1 MSEPKLYRY
10 DTHVHTSEVS
20 KCARSS
26 GREMAETYR
35 KLGYDGIIITDHF
48 FRGNTRPDRNLPWPE
63 YIDEYCRGYEEA
75 KDEGDKLGFKVF
87 FGWEECFRPDEYL
100 VYGLDK
106 DWLKAH
112 PEMTAWDHKTYY
124 EQIRKAGG
132 CVVGAHPF
140 RERGYVTQVN
150 LHPFQCDAMEAC
162 NFGNPPWQDVLAY
175 NFCRDRG
182 ILMTS
187 GSDMHD
193 VNVLESTPCG
203 MLFDEPLNSI
213 GDFVNCILT
222 GKGFTPMIPDDRR
235 ELTPEISNTLPMFL
249 YDENNVGR
257 SVEMKDLFIL

>member
-1 MSEPKLYRY
+1 MSYKYE
-10 DTHVHTSEVS
+10 THLHTSDSSACGRS
-20 KCARSS
+20 K
-26 GREMAETYR
+26 GEEYIEGYL
-35 KLGYDGIIITDHF
+35 KLGYDGIFVTDHF
-48 FRGNTRPDRNLPWPE
+48 YLGNTCISRELPW
-63 YIDEYCRGYEEA
+63 DEWVNQYCRSYRKTREA
-75 KDEGDKLGFKVF
+75 AQGTGLKVF

-112 PEMTAWDHKTYY
+112 PEMTTWDHKTYY

-187 GSDMHD
+187 GTDMHD
-193 VNVLESTPCG
+193 VSVLESTPCG
-203 MLFDEPLNSI
+203 MLFDEPLTCI

-235 ELTPEISNTLPMFL
+235 ELTPQISNTLPMFL